1 MLHAQINQ
9 LLLNDKLADAT
20 AYLREDIKKTY
31 HHFEDATVAKLV
43 AERGSNSVSELEL
56 ERSSPGLFNAMTQ
69 RLGQADATL
78 LRRAVALGADKK
90 SATDDELKVRL
101 RERARSMKY
110 GPMPRDYIAALR
122 DGREPGDLIA
132 LDLLA
137 SLLHLRVWL
146 LREDGS
152 VEKEIKCKA
161 PVAALH
167 LLPVDDT
174 FCTLIVPDLH
184 LEGVKQVTPLD
195 SVPKP
200 PQAFV
205 WPRVGKRMEVEVN
218 GFGWCPAKVITV
230 LADGGQ
236 FLMRVTST
244 DGEVWD
250 DWFTWQDENKDW
262 RRPESSPPT
271 QPVDASVT
279 PHAGSGG
286 EDRPSRAGRAIS
298 AAAAINSVVIGGE
311 GGGEGGSEGGEGGSG
326 EGGGGEGGGGGGE
339 GGGDGQATTTPPDV
353 QALPLQYFHEPVSSG
368 HCVWSLVYKPPEVEL
383 MSLPTSQTELV
394 AKKR

>member
-1 MLHAQINQ
+1 MLMNAQIHQ

-43 AERGSNSVSELEL
+43 AERGSKSVSELEL

-78 LRRAVALGADKK
+78 LRRAVALGAEKK
-90 SATDDELKVRL
+90 SATDDELKAGMRL
-101 RERARSMKY
+101 RARVMKY

-167 LLPVDDT
+167 LLPADDT
-174 FCTLIVPDLH
+174 FCTLIVPHLH
-184 LEGVKQVTPLD
+184 LEGVMQATPRD
-195 SVPKP
+195 NVPKP

-205 WPRVGKRMEVEVN
+205 WPRVGKRMEVEVD

-244 DGEVWD
+244 DGEV
-250 DWFTWQDENKDW
+250 
-262 RRPESSPPT
+262 
-271 QPVDASVT
+271 
-279 PHAGSGG
+279 
-286 EDRPSRAGRAIS
+286 
-298 AAAAINSVVIGGE
+298 
-311 GGGEGGSEGGEGGSG
+311 
-326 EGGGGEGGGGGGE
+326 
-339 GGGDGQATTTPPDV
+339 
-353 QALPLQYFHEPVSSG
+353 
-368 HCVWSLVYKPPEVEL
+368 
-383 MSLPTSQTELV
+383 
-394 AKKR
+394 